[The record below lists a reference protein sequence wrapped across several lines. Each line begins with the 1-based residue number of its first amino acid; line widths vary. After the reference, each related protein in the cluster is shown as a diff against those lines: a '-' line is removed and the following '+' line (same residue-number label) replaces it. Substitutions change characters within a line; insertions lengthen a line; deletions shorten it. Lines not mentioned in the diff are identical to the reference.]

1 MIPTPPHDRY
11 PAQHP
16 KAPVMHTPPN
26 MTATQARWS
35 LGAKL
40 TLVGTPFLLL
50 ALLSTVFTLWVSW
63 QLDGGA
69 AAVNE
74 AGRMR
79 MQAYRI
85 ALAVGSGGKQELPRH
100 IQEFNQ
106 SLTLL
111 RSGDAERPLFVPW
124 DTNVHQHFATVE
136 QDWQR
141 FQKRWLVPGATP
153 LPELSGHTMAFTA
166 GIDTFVG
173 SIEAHMS
180 RWTAILHMLQMGV
193 LVLAVL
199 GAAVLLFTGYLFV
212 LEPVNQLK
220 QAIQKVQGG
229 DFGARVDRVT
239 TDEFGTLAEG
249 FNGMA
254 EHLQSMYRNLESKV
268 LEKTAELE
276 EKRERLE
283 SLYEVT
289 ALVAR
294 ATSLEDLARDFSQR
308 MMRIARADGVA
319 LRWSDQANKRY
330 LMLAASGLPT
340 SMVEDEQCLHAGD
353 CHCGTPSALGLTVI
367 PIHALPEQAMK
378 HCAKAGFGTVVN
390 IPIRLQ
396 ERLLGEVDLFFHAKV
411 NPTASERSLLEALNS
426 HLASAMENLR
436 LHAVGR
442 EAAISGERNFLA
454 RELHDSIAQ
463 SLAFLKIQVQL
474 MRDALQSKNEHE
486 IQKVLE
492 EIDTGVRE
500 SYGDVR
506 ELLMHFRTR
515 TNTEDIEPALATTLR
530 KFEHQTGLKTA
541 LSISGHG
548 MPLSPDLQIQ
558 VLHIVQEALSNV
570 RKHAHAS
577 QVWLNVQQQ
586 PVWQFEVRDDGI
598 GFTPDNQALKET
610 HVGLRIMAERAQRI
624 GAKMEFI
631 STPEHGSSVMLVLP
645 PPTPAMPPTPART
658 RAAPA
663 SIDQ

>member
-1 MIPTPPHDRY
+1 MPIT
-11 PAQHP
+11 
-16 KAPVMHTPPN
+16 PN
-26 MTATQARWS
+26 MTATQTRWT

-40 TLVGTPFLLL
+40 ALVGTPFLLL
-50 ALLSTVFTLWVSW
+50 ALLSTALTLWVSW

-79 MQAYRI
+79 MQSYRM
-85 ALAVGSGGKQELPRH
+85 ALAVGSGESQELPRQ
-100 IQEFNQ
+100 IEEFTQ
-106 SLTLL
+106 SLNLL
-111 RSGDAERPLFVPW
+111 RNGDAERPLFVPW
-124 DTNVHQHFATVE
+124 DDKVRRNFEIVE
-136 QDWQR
+136 QDWKR
-141 FQKRWLVPGATP
+141 FHDQWLARPPSRLT
-153 LPELSGHTMAFTA
+153 ELREQTVAFA
-166 GIDTFVG
+166 ADIDTMVT

-193 LVLAVL
+193 LILAVL

-212 LEPVNQLK
+212 LEPVSQLK
-220 QAIQKVQGG
+220 QAIQKIQGG

-249 FNGMA
+249 FNALA
-254 EHLQSMYRNLESKV
+254 EHLQSMYHNLESKV

-294 ATSLEDLARDFSQR
+294 ATSLEDLAQDFSQR
-308 MMRIARADGVA
+308 VMRIAHADGVA
-319 LRWSDQANKRY
+319 LRWSDQANQRY
-330 LMLAASGLPT
+330 LMLAASGLPA
-340 SMVEDEQCLHAGD
+340 SMVKDEQCLHTGD
-353 CHCGTPSALGLTVI
+353 CHCGVPSIANGLTVI
-367 PIHALPEQAMK
+367 PIHALPPDSMK

-390 IPIRLQ
+390 VPIRLH

-411 NPTASERSLLEALNS
+411 TPTASERSLLEALNS

-436 LHAVGR
+436 LHAMGR

-474 MRDALQSKNEHE
+474 MRDALQSKDELE

-515 TNTEDIEPALATTLR
+515 TNAEDIEPALATTLR
-530 KFEHQTGLKTA
+530 KFEHQSGLKTTMA
-541 LSISGHG
+541 IAGNG

-570 RKHAHAS
+570 RKHARAS

-586 PVWQFEVRDDGI
+586 PEWRFEVRDDGV
-598 GFTPDNQALKET
+598 GFNVNNHDLSET
-610 HVGLRIMAERAQRI
+610 HVGLRIMTERAQRI
-624 GAKMEFI
+624 GATLEVI
-631 STPEHGSSVMLVLP
+631 STLLHGTSVILTLP
-645 PPTPAMPPTPART
+645 PPAHPMPATSTQALSL
-658 RAAPA
+658 AV
-663 SIDQ
+663 